1 MYKFSKNIRI
11 RQCDELSFFINITNN
26 YIYTI
31 NTETLKFLEK
41 KIGEGLSIEKIN
53 DNIDFLKFI
62 RTLEMHK
69 ILEFVYE
76 S

>member
-11 RQCDELSFFINITNN
+11 RQCDELSFLINITNN